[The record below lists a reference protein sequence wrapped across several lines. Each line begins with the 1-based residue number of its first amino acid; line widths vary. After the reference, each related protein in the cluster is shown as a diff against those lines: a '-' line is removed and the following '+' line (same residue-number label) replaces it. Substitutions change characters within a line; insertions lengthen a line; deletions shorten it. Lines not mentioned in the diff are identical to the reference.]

1 MDINAGSFL
10 KLLGESNF
18 FRGLTIRQAEELLTC
33 CDRIILDPGKVLVEE
48 GSVGQEMYILLLGKL
63 SVKVKNRGVVA
74 AILPVNVIGEIG
86 VLLNHSRAA
95 TVIADEFSQLFRINR
110 KDLFELFKVNNQI
123 EAILYRNLCNILC
136 ERLALNN
143 LALEDYKN
151 K

>member
-1 MDINAGSFL
+1 MDITPSNFL

-33 CDRIILDPGKVLVEE
+33 CDRVILEPGQVLIKE

-63 SVKVKNRGVVA
+63 SVNVKNRGVITT
-74 AILPVNVIGEIG
+74 ILPVNVIGEIG
-86 VLLNHSRAA
+86 VLLDHPRAA
-95 TVIADEFSQLFRINR
+95 TVVAQEFSQLFKINR

-123 EAILYRNLCNILC
+123 ESVLYRNLCSILC
-136 ERLALNN
+136 ERLAINN
-143 LALEDYKN
+143 LALEDYRN